1 MRGFAADGPDNPPVR
16 APLGD
21 QAGVEVVEQGGRTL
35 VRVTGDLTLES
46 APAAFKA
53 IRPLA
58 GARRPVTL
66 DVSNVP
72 RCDSAAAAMVIAL
85 GGAPGV
91 TVVGANEQVA
101 RVLRLA
107 EKSAPDDEEPEPEEE
122 RKSVFGTVGA
132 TAHGLVVVTRD
143 TFGYV
148 GELASMICRSA
159 VRPRSVRWR
168 DVIHSM
174 ARTGPDALGIVGVIG
189 FLMGWILAFQGAE
202 QLGRF
207 GIEVYTADAVGAAI
221 VVELGP
227 LMTAIVVAGR
237 SGAAFAA
244 EIGTMKVNEEIDAL
258 DTMGLDRM
266 RFLVAPKVIALV
278 LMMPLLVLF
287 ADACGV
293 LGGMLVCTTS
303 LDMTVSTYMRHTI
316 DSVTLWTF
324 TQGMIKGESYAI
336 VIASVGC
343 LRGLQTKQGAQ
354 GVGLATTS
362 AVVTAILLLI
372 VVDAILTTIFSVLGN
387 AG

>member
-1 MRGFAADGPDNPPVR
+1 MR

-21 QAGVEVVEQGGRTL
+21 QAAVEVVEQGGSTL
-35 VRVTGDLTLES
+35 VRVSGDLTLET

-58 GARRPVTL
+58 GKRRPVTL
-66 DVSNVP
+66 DVSKVS

-107 EKSAPDDEEPEPEEE
+107 EKHAPEDDAPQEKDEKKE
-122 RKSVFGTVGA
+122 KKGVFATVGA
-132 TAHGLVVVTRD
+132 TVHGLVVVTRD
-143 TFGYV
+143 TFGYI
-148 GELASMICRSA
+148 GELSAVIIRSA
-159 VRPRSVRWR
+159 IHPSRVRWR
-168 DVIHSM
+168 DVVLSM
-174 ARTGPDALGIVGVIG
+174 IRTGPDALGIVGLIG

-266 RFLVAPKVIALV
+266 RFLVAPKVLALV
-278 LMMPLLVLF
+278 LMMPFLVLF

-293 LGGMLVCTTS
+293 LGGMLVGTTT

-316 DSVTLWTF
+316 DSVTLWNF

-372 VVDAILTTIFSVLGN
+372 VVDAVLTTIFSVLGN

>member
-1 MRGFAADGPDNPPVR
+1 
-16 APLGD
+16 
-21 QAGVEVVEQGGRTL
+21 
-35 VRVTGDLTLES
+35 
-46 APAAFKA
+46 
-53 IRPLA
+53 
-58 GARRPVTL
+58 VTL
-66 DVSNVP
+66 DVSGVP
-72 RCDSAAAAMVIAL
+72 RCDSAAAAMVLAL
-85 GGAPGV
+85 GGAPTV
-91 TVVGANEQVA
+91 TVVGANAQVA
-101 RVLRLA
+101 SVLRLV
-107 EKSAPDDEEPEPEEE
+107 EKLPAGAAAAPAPDKENAIFEF
-122 RKSVFGTVGA
+122 VGGTAFGLGVA
-132 TAHGLVVVTRD
+132 VRD
-143 TFGYV
+143 ALAYI
-148 GELASMICRSA
+148 GELSAALARSI
-159 VRPRSVRWR
+159 VHPRSVRWR
-168 DVIHSM
+168 DVTVSM
-174 ARTGPDALGIVGVIG
+174 VRTGPDALGIVGLIG

-221 VVELGP
+221 VAELGP
-227 LMTAIVVAGR
+227 LITAIIVAGR

-244 EIGTMKVNEEIDAL
+244 EIGTMKVNEEVDAL

-278 LMMPLLVLF
+278 VMMPFLVLF

-293 LGGMLVCTTS
+293 LGGLLVGTTS
-303 LDMTVSTYMRHTI
+303 LDMTVSTYMRHTV

-343 LRGLQTKQGAQ
+343 LRGLQTRQGAQ

-372 VVDAILTTIFSVLGN
+372 VVDAVLTTIFSVLGN